1 MDKNFMRLLSVR
13 GDGAST
19 RFVPRSGARDLG
31 VRIRSRA
38 GTCKSNV
45 RTELEK
51 GVNARPL
58 ESLDFRAMSR
68 TPRRFLRRSLV
79 WSAVILVALVPAAA
93 LVFDRA
99 VGRPADPPADVATL
113 SVGAQALVES
123 AVRDFDGDP
132 AFDHHVHTV
141 GTGENESGARI
152 NRKFQSWLHPRQH
165 VQFLAYQR
173 AFGIDDVARTESQS
187 SARFLRLARGVG
199 VSRFALLAFDAHYEL
214 DGNVNEDETEFY
226 VPNEHVERLAREN
239 PDVFVA
245 VASVHPYRADAVQEL
260 ERCAAAGTKTVKWL
274 PNAMGMDPANPR
286 CDAFYAAMARLGMT
300 LISHAGEEQA
310 VESDA
315 TQEFGNP
322 LRLRRALDAG
332 VRVIVAHCASRGEG
346 LDLDAPTGT
355 RAENFDLFL
364 RLMDDPRYVGR
375 VFGEI
380 SALTQ
385 TGRNGRP
392 LATMLARMDL
402 HERLVN
408 GSDYPLPV
416 IDALFRTGELQGAGY
431 ITVDEA
437 EQLDEI
443 WAANPL
449 LFDLVLKRTV
459 KHPATG
465 VRFPASVFRAR

>member
-1 MDKNFMRLLSVR
+1 MR
-13 GDGAST
+13 
-19 RFVPRSGARDLG
+19 AR
-31 VRIRSRA
+31 
-38 GTCKSNV
+38 
-45 RTELEK
+45 K
-51 GVNARPL
+51 GVNAPAPQPL
-58 ESLDFRAMSR
+58 DSRAMSK
-68 TPRRFLRRSLV
+68 TPRRLLLRVLA
-79 WSAVILVALVPAAA
+79 WSAATLIVLVLAVA

-99 VGRPADPPADVATL
+99 VGRPADPPADAATL
-113 SVGAQALVES
+113 SEGAQALVEA
-123 AVRDFDGDP
+123 AVRDFRGDP
-132 AFDHHVHTV
+132 ALDHHVHTV
-141 GTGENESGARI
+141 GTGEGGTGENGSGARI
-152 NRKFQSWLHPRQH
+152 NRKFKSWLHPRQH

-173 AFGIDDVARTESQS
+173 AFGIADVALAESES
-187 SARFLRLARGVG
+187 IARLSRLARSVG
-199 VSRFALLAFDAHYEL
+199 VSRYSLLAFDAHYEL
-214 DGNVNEDETEFY
+214 DGSVNEDETEFY
-226 VPNEHVERLAREN
+226 VPNEHVERIAREN

-260 ERCAAAGTKTVKWL
+260 ERCAAAGTRTVKWL

-286 CDAFYAAMARLGMT
+286 CDAFYAAMARLGLT
-300 LISHAGEEQA
+300 LLTHSGEEQA

-332 VRVIVAHCASRGEG
+332 VRVIVAHCASRGQG
-346 LDLDAPTGT
+346 LDLDAATGT
-355 RAENFDLFL
+355 HAENFDLFL

-385 TGRNGRP
+385 TGRSGRP
-392 LATMLARMDL
+392 LATMLSRTDL

-416 IDALFRTGELQGAGY
+416 IDALFRTGELQDAGY
-431 ITVDEA
+431 ITAEEA

-443 WAANPL
+443 WHANPL

-459 KHPATG
+459 KHPETG
-465 VRFPASVFRAR
+465 ARFPDSVFRAR